1 MNYILR
7 EEPLAALLRYPEWL
21 VDAAIGAT
29 LNPNDAIVISGFWRS
44 GTTWLLQSVANSLGA
59 KSLFEPLLP
68 HIGSYEQAFQKRYPA
83 STFSKRVK
91 PDGVMPYC
99 ANILDEF
106 PGLRLHLENMLV
118 GALPS
123 HFVRMVR
130 ESKKRGEETDSRMA
144 RLNYR
149 IQEALCRQVV
159 VKLVRGALILPL
171 IVDEFN
177 PSILHVRRD
186 PRAVVASYKRQ
197 AWTDWM
203 EDSALHDLLLSPN
216 DGRRDIFQ
224 RWGDE
229 INKIDEMGYA
239 ARVAGYWALTEWYVD
254 QHKEESDI
262 ALVSYERLCL
272 EGADYL
278 NDVFSHMNTGVQIES
293 GTLSRESHTSNR
305 SSNEKAKDRI
315 WGWKSEMSPTEIRN
329 VEAAVGMVG
338 MSDSLID
345 RS

>member
-1 MNYILR
+1 MNYVL
-7 EEPLAALLRYPEWL
+7 EEESLATVLRYPEWL
-21 VDAAIGAT
+21 VDAVIGAT
-29 LNPNDAIVISGFWRS
+29 LKPDDAIVISGFWRS
-44 GTTWLLQSVANSLGA
+44 GTTWLLQSITNSLGA

-68 HIGSYEQAFQKRYPA
+68 HIGTYEQAFQKRYPA

-91 PDGVMPYC
+91 PGGVMPYC
-99 ANILDEF
+99 ASNLDEF
-106 PGLRLHLENMLV
+106 PGLRLHLENMLA

-130 ESKKRGEETDSRMA
+130 ESKKRGEGTDSRIA

-171 IVDEFN
+171 IVDGFH

-203 EDSALHDLLLSPN
+203 EDSALYDLLLSPN

-224 RWGDE
+224 KWEDE

-239 ARVAGYWALTEWYVD
+239 ARIAGYWALTEWYVD

-278 NDVFSHMNTGVQIES
+278 NDAFSHMQIGAQIET

-315 WGWKSEMSPTEIRN
+315 WGWKNEMSSTEIRK
-329 VEAAVGMVG
+329 VESAVDMIG
-338 MSDSLID
+338 MSDSLVD
-345 RS
+345 KL